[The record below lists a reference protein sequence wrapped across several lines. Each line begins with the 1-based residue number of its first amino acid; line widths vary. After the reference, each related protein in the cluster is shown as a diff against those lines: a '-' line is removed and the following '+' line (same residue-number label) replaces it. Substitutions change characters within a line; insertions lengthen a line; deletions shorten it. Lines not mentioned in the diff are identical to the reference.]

1 MSLKR
6 LNINTHLR
14 TVTSGGPF
22 SADIWNDTLNELSVD
37 LAALA
42 KQWNLLLVPLLRT
55 VPDGTQDTAIDAYA
69 NGLDSRTLYA
79 NSAATTSFDTVHFYN
94 LTKDRPFT
102 IYEVL
107 TNLFNDIASGTGGTG
122 TGSTTIINNNGGLT
136 DTQKERIGI
145 NVFDSSLVSSLTSID
160 GKADNNNLNI
170 IQIAKDLYG
179 NPGWVL
185 NGDGNA
191 ILVNSNKVMVD
202 ALLELHNGNWSD
214 DVTLS
219 HANLPELLA
228 IMRFIGE
235 TSVSEVFPIYTNFNV
250 IGNGATLKSAISQLD
265 AAIKINL
272 FRAYN
277 YGATQADQS
286 INPLDSKGGPLRI
299 NGIIS
304 SAGTWTG
311 AASLIVNVGDTTVG
325 GSEKTGHIQF
335 KNGTPTSTG
344 LTSNP
349 HLAIRVNDTVTTT
362 VKDAIQLEAFQF
374 AGGTPAAGYGI
385 GIGLGSETATG
396 SGLAPIGMGR
406 IAGVLLDPAA
416 ATFTAGVVLSS
427 MGEAN
432 ALPTWDNGAMTVVH
446 SKVQT
451 TNNTEAVA
459 LSIPLP
465 NSTVRVMSVRAN
477 IIGTTSNGL
486 NYASFVIEGSLS
498 TAIGTLNNL
507 SHLDDFGGTGNA
519 WSGRLNYSSGNIN
532 VFVSGVNATTINWRV
547 GTQLFGIIA

>member
-14 TVTSGGPF
+14 TVSSGGPF

-37 LAALA
+37 LSALA
-42 KQWNLLLVPLLRT
+42 KQWNQLLVPMFRT
-55 VPDGTQDTAIDAYA
+55 IPDGTQDTAVNAYV
-69 NGLDSRTLYA
+69 NGLDSRTIYA
-79 NSAATTSFDTVHFYN
+79 NSAASISFDTVHFYN
-94 LTKDRPFT
+94 LIKNRPYT

-107 TNLFNDIASGTGGTG
+107 TNIFNDLASGTGGTG
-122 TGSTTIINNNGGLT
+122 GGSTTIINTSGGLT
-136 DTQKERIGI
+136 DAQKERIGI
-145 NVFDSSLVSSLTSID
+145 NVFDSSLTSSNVSID
-160 GKADNNNLNI
+160 GKADTNNLNI

-185 NGDGNA
+185 NGNGNP
-191 ILVNSNKVMVD
+191 ILTNSNMLMVD
-202 ALLELHNGNWSD
+202 ALLELHNGNWSND
-214 DVTLS
+214 ITLS
-219 HANLPELLA
+219 HANIPEIQSILT
-228 IMRFIGE
+228 FIGQG
-235 TSVSEVFPIYTNFNV
+235 VGEVFPTFTSFNLV
-250 IGNGATLKSAISQLD
+250 SNGSTLENAISQLD
-265 AAIKINL
+265 AGIRINL

-277 YGATQADQS
+277 YGSTASDQS
-286 INPLDSKGGPLRI
+286 INPLDARGGPLRI
-299 NGIIS
+299 NGIVS

-311 AASLIVNVGDTTVG
+311 TAPLIVNIGNTVTG
-325 GSEKTGHIQF
+325 GSEKTGHVQF
-335 KNGTPTSTG
+335 KNSTPTSTG
-344 LTSNP
+344 LTDNP

-362 VKDAIQLEAFQF
+362 VKDAIQLESFQF

-385 GIGLGSETATG
+385 GIGFGSETATG
-396 SGLAPIGMGR
+396 SGVSPIGMGR
-406 IAGVLLDPAA
+406 VSAVLLDAAA
-416 ATFTAGVVLSS
+416 ATFTAGVSVAS

-432 ALPTWDNGAMTVVH
+432 SLPTWDNGAITLVQ

-451 TNNTEAVA
+451 TNNTETVA

-465 NSTVRVMSVRAN
+465 NSTIRVMSVRTN

-498 TAIGTLNNL
+498 TAIGVLNNL

-519 WSGRLNYSSGNIN
+519 WSARLSYSSSNIN
-532 VFVSGVNATTINWRV
+532 VLVSGVNATTINWRV